1 MAEQETL
8 LLFDQG
14 VTHMRKFAI
23 LMTVL
28 ASAGAFAPL
37 AANAATGT
45 SMYQPSPIIVHTP
58 THHNKKMARGRAA
71 YDQQINAIRSNHVT
85 G

>member
-1 MAEQETL
+1 
-8 LLFDQG
+8 
-14 VTHMRKFAI
+14 MRKFAI

-28 ASAGAFAPL
+28 ASAGAFAPV
-37 AANAATGT
+37 AANAAAGT

-58 THHNKKMARGRAA
+58 AHQNKKMAQGRSV
-71 YDQQINAIRSNHVT
+71 YNQQINSIRSNHVA